1 MSFKDMVEA
10 DNLSVFLNPDEF
22 GEERDIKYDGVT
34 YAAVSCVLTKLK
46 EKDRNTTM
54 SDHAQGIYRVDATF
68 HCRLADIGGI
78 KPEKGGQFLISDDG
92 FMQRFFVGESGCSMG
107 MVRLELE
114 ALDE

>member
-34 YAAVSCVLTKLK
+34 YAAVPCVMTKLK

-54 SDHAQGIYRVDATF
+54 SDHAQGIYRVSATF
-68 HCRLADIGGI
+68 HCRLADIGDV
-78 KPEKGGQFLISDDG
+78 KPEKGGEIFISDDG
-92 FMQRFFVGESGCSMG
+92 FMWRYFVGESGCSMG

>member
-10 DNLSVFLNPDEF
+10 DNLSVFLNTDEF
-22 GEERDIKYDGVT
+22 GEERNIKYDGVT
-34 YAAVSCVLTKLK
+34 YVAVPCVLTKLK

-54 SDHAQGIYRVDATF
+54 SDHAQGIYRVTATF
-68 HCRLADIGGI
+68 HCRLADIGEVT
-78 KPEKGGQFLISDDG
+78 PEKGGLILIGDED
-92 FMQRFFVGESGCSMG
+92 FMQRFFVAQAGCDMG